1 MRCYN
6 YLAEAIDLIS
16 RKCLSKSYCIVVFR
30 KGEKCER
37 ERETPTRK
45 KKRSATKQGT
55 RNTKRISLPQNTICQ
70 PATYHTYQFHQV
82 GSIGNTALTIEYDSI
97 LIFAFEIV
105 MGSKGP
111 IQAER
116 TSSPSVA
123 LVDHSKIVD
132 VSDFQMGCLA
142 TLPMIGLVVQ
152 ALLKVSRP
160 FQPS

>member
-1 MRCYN
+1 MR
-6 YLAEAIDLIS
+6 
-16 RKCLSKSYCIVVFR
+16 
-30 KGEKCER
+30 ER
-37 ERETPTRK
+37 ERDPYAE

-55 RNTKRISLPQNTICQ
+55 RNTQRISLPQNTIRQ
-70 PATYHTYQFHQV
+70 PATSDTHQFHQ
-82 GSIGNTALTIEYDSI
+82 AI
-97 LIFAFEIV
+97 LMFAFEIV

-111 IQAER
+111 IQAIW

-123 LVDHSKIVD
+123 LDHSKIVD
-132 VSDFQMGCLA
+132 VSAFQMGCLA